1 MAEPTSTGD
10 APFDLNKLQQLV
22 EMMEKHGLSE
32 VHLRRGDEQWRLR
45 RGAKETLQFVPQQP
59 AYFAPQ
65 AAPATPPTV
74 AATAPAPAPAASA
87 APAAPADAGGL
98 LIKSPTIG
106 TFYATPTPTDPPFV
120 SVGSVV
126 TPETVVCTIEQMKV
140 FNQIQAGVSGTIT
153 AVLVK
158 SGDAVEFDTP
168 LFRYKS

>member
-1 MAEPTSTGD
+1 MAEPSSGD
-10 APFDLNKLQQLV
+10 APFDLDKLQQLV

-45 RGAKETLQFVPQQP
+45 RGAKEVLHAIPQQP
-59 AYFAPQ
+59 PFYAPPP
-65 AAPATPPTV
+65 PAFH
-74 AATAPAPAPAASA
+74 APAPAAPSPASAA
-87 APAAPADAGGL
+87 APAASSDASGGPV
-98 LIKSPTIG
+98 IKSPTIG
-106 TFYATPTPTDPPFV
+106 TFYATPSPTDPPFV
-120 SVGSVV
+120 TVGSVV

-153 AVLVK
+153 AILVQ

>member
-1 MAEPTSTGD
+1 MAESPSAGD
-10 APFDLNKLQQLV
+10 APFDLDKLQQLI

-45 RGAKETLQFVPQQP
+45 RGAKEVVHAVPMPP
-59 AYFAPQ
+59 AFH
-65 AAPATPPTV
+65 
-74 AATAPAPAPAASA
+74 TAPPAPLPAVASQTPAAPAPAA
-87 APAAPADAGGL
+87 PAADPNAGGL
-98 LIKSPTIG
+98 TIKSPTIG
-106 TFYATPTPTDPPFV
+106 TFYAAPSPTDPPFV
-120 SVGSVV
+120 TVGTVV

-153 AVLVK
+153 AILVQ

>member
-1 MAEPTSTGD
+1 MAEPSSGD
-10 APFDLNKLQQLV
+10 APFDLDKLQQLV

-45 RGAKETLQFVPQQP
+45 RGAKEVLHAIPQQAPFYAPPPP
-59 AYFAPQ
+59 AFH
-65 AAPATPPTV
+65 APASASPSPAS
-74 AATAPAPAPAASA
+74 AAVPAAPAASS
-87 APAAPADAGGL
+87 DASGGPV
-98 LIKSPTIG
+98 IKSPTIG
-106 TFYATPTPTDPPFV
+106 TFYATPSPTDPPFV
-120 SVGSVV
+120 TVGSVV

-153 AVLVK
+153 AILVQ

>member
-1 MAEPTSTGD
+1 MAEPASSGD
-10 APFDLNKLQQLV
+10 APFDLDKLQQLV

-45 RGAKETLQFVPQQP
+45 RGAREVLHAAPQQQTFYAP
-59 AYFAPQ
+59 APQ
-65 AAPATPPTV
+65 ALAPTPVQSPPPSATV
-74 AATAPAPAPAASA
+74 SA
-87 APAAPADAGGL
+87 ADPNAGGL
-98 LIKSPTIG
+98 TIKSPTIG
-106 TFYATPTPTDPPFV
+106 TFYATPAPTDPPFV
-120 SVGSVV
+120 VVGSVV

>member
-1 MAEPTSTGD
+1 MVEPSSSGD
-10 APFDLNKLQQLV
+10 APFDLDKLQQLV
-22 EMMEKHGLSE
+22 EMMEKHGLNE

-45 RGAKETLQFVPQQP
+45 RGAKEPVQTASHQPQ
-59 AYFAPQ
+59 AYFMPS
-65 AAPATPPTV
+65 PSH
-74 AATAPAPAPAASA
+74 APAAAS
-87 APAAPADAGGL
+87 APAAQSATAAADPNAGGL

-106 TFYATPTPTDPPFV
+106 TFYATPSPTDPPFV
-120 SVGSVV
+120 GVGSVV

-168 LFRYKS
+168 LFRYSS

>member
-1 MAEPTSTGD
+1 MAEPPSTGD
-10 APFDLNKLQQLV
+10 APFDLDKLQQLV

-45 RGAKETLQFVPQQP
+45 RGAKEVLHEAPHQP
-59 AYFAPQ
+59 TYY
-65 AAPATPPTV
+65 
-74 AATAPAPAPAASA
+74 APAPAAAPPAISHAPAASA
-87 APAAPADAGGL
+87 ADPNAGGL
-98 LIKSPTIG
+98 TIKSPTIG
-106 TFYATPTPTDPPFV
+106 TFYAAPAPTDPAFV

-140 FNQIQAGVSGTIT
+140 FNQIQAGVGGTIT

-168 LFRYKS
+168 LFRYKN

>member
-1 MAEPTSTGD
+1 MAESSSTGD
-10 APFDLNKLQQLV
+10 APFDLDKLQQLV

-45 RGAKETLQFVPQQP
+45 RGAVDVPQIVPSQ
-59 AYFAPQ
+59 AYFAP
-65 AAPATPPTV
+65 APQTPASHLV
-74 AATAPAPAPAASA
+74 SPAPAAAPSS
-87 APAAPADAGGL
+87 APAADANPGGL
-98 LIKSPTIG
+98 TIKSPTIG
-106 TFYATPTPTDPPFV
+106 TFYAAPAPTDPPFV
-120 SVGSVV
+120 AVGSVV

-153 AVLVK
+153 AVLIK

>member
-1 MAEPTSTGD
+1 MVQPSSSGD
-10 APFDLNKLQQLV
+10 APFDLDKLQQLV

-45 RGAKETLQFVPQQP
+45 RGPTEVLHAVPQAP
-59 AYFAPQ
+59 AYY
-65 AAPATPPTV
+65 PP
-74 AATAPAPAPAASA
+74 PAPAAHPGPA
-87 APAAPADAGGL
+87 AMAAQPAAPAGDAGGL
-98 LIKSPTIG
+98 TIKSPTIG
-106 TFYATPTPTDPPFV
+106 TFYATPSPTDPPFV

-153 AVLVK
+153 AILVK

-168 LFRYKS
+168 LFRYSS

>member
-1 MAEPTSTGD
+1 MVEPSSSGD
-10 APFDLNKLQQLV
+10 APFDLDKLQQLV

-45 RGAKETLQFVPQQP
+45 RGAREVLQQMPQQQ
-59 AYFAPQ
+59 AYYAP
-65 AAPATPPTV
+65 P
-74 AATAPAPAPAASA
+74 PAPIQQIASSAVAQPAASG
-87 APAAPADAGGL
+87 PAADPGGL
-98 LIKSPTIG
+98 TIKSPTIG
-106 TFYATPTPTDPPFV
+106 TFYATPSPTDPPFV
-120 SVGSVV
+120 SVGTVV

-168 LFRYKS
+168 LFRFSS

>member
-1 MAEPTSTGD
+1 MAEPSSTGD
-10 APFDLNKLQQLV
+10 APFDLDKLQQLV

-45 RGAKETLQFVPQQP
+45 RGAPEAAYPVPQPQ
-59 AYFAPQ
+59 AYFSPPPPVSQPTAPVASAASLA
-65 AAPATPPTV
+65 AAPAVDT
-74 AATAPAPAPAASA
+74 SS
-87 APAAPADAGGL
+87 GGL
-98 LIKSPTIG
+98 TIKSPTIG
-106 TFYATPTPTDPPFV
+106 TFYAAPAPTDPPFV
-120 SVGSVV
+120 AVGSVV

-153 AVLVK
+153 AVLIK

>member
-1 MAEPTSTGD
+1 MAEPPTAGD
-10 APFDLNKLQQLV
+10 APFDLEKLQQLV

-45 RGAKETLQFVPQQP
+45 RGAKEVVHAVPQQP
-59 AYFAPQ
+59 PYY
-65 AAPATPPTV
+65 
-74 AATAPAPAPAASA
+74 APAPAAVAPPTA
-87 APAAPADAGGL
+87 APAPAAAAGESSPGGL
-98 LIKSPTIG
+98 SIKSPTIG
-106 TFYATPTPTDPPFV
+106 TFYAAPAPTDPPFV
-120 SVGSVV
+120 TVGSVV

-153 AVLVK
+153 AILVQ

>member
-1 MAEPTSTGD
+1 MVEPTSSGD
-10 APFDLNKLQQLV
+10 APFDLDKLQQLV
-22 EMMEKHGLSE
+22 EMMEKHGLNE

-45 RGAKETLQFVPQQP
+45 RGAKEVPYVVPPQHS
-59 AYFAPQ
+59 FA
-65 AAPATPPTV
+65 AAPAQPV
-74 AATAPAPAPAASA
+74 QQAS
-87 APAAPADAGGL
+87 APAAPAAAVPVAADASAVGL
-98 LIKSPTIG
+98 TIKSPTIG
-106 TFYATPTPTDPPFV
+106 TFYATPAPTDPPFV
-120 SVGSVV
+120 TVGSVV

>member
-1 MAEPTSTGD
+1 MAEPSSSGD
-10 APFDLNKLQQLV
+10 APFDLDKLQQLV

-45 RGAKETLQFVPQQP
+45 RGAKEVVHAVPQQP
-59 AYFAPQ
+59 AFFAPPPAA
-65 AAPATPPTV
+65 AAPV
-74 AATAPAPAPAASA
+74 AA
-87 APAAPADAGGL
+87 APAAAAAGAGEL
-98 LIKSPTIG
+98 TIKSPTIG
-106 TFYATPTPTDPPFV
+106 TFYATPSPTDPPFV

-126 TPETVVCTIEQMKV
+126 TADTVVCTIEQMKV

-168 LFRYKS
+168 LFRYKN

>member
-1 MAEPTSTGD
+1 MAEPVSSGD
-10 APFDLNKLQQLV
+10 APFDLDKLQQLV

-32 VHLRRGDEQWRLR
+32 VHLKRGDEQWRLR
-45 RGAKETLQFVPQQP
+45 RGAKEVMHVAPQP
-59 AYFAPQ
+59 HAFFAPPASPQ
-65 AAPATPPTV
+65 PLPAAPVQPQSSAPATP
-74 AATAPAPAPAASA
+74 AADPN
-87 APAAPADAGGL
+87 AGGL
-98 LIKSPTIG
+98 TIKSPTIG
-106 TFYATPTPTDPPFV
+106 TFYAAPSPTDPPFV

-153 AVLVK
+153 AVLVN

>member
-1 MAEPTSTGD
+1 
-10 APFDLNKLQQLV
+10 
-22 EMMEKHGLSE
+22 
-32 VHLRRGDEQWRLR
+32 LRRGV
-45 RGAKETLQFVPQQP
+45 KEVIHAAPQLPQVFAPVATPVQTSAVQP
-59 AYFAPQ
+59 ASQPG
-65 AAPATPPTV
+65 T
-74 AATAPAPAPAASA
+74 AASTPDA
-87 APAAPADAGGL
+87 AANAQT
-98 LIKSPTIG
+98 IKSPTIG
-106 TFYATPTPTDPPFV
+106 TFYATPSPTDPPFV